1 MEAWR
6 GNLERHANGGS
17 FRGPAAVEFMHLTS
31 KFRNRGP
38 YGGPTGVALRCV
50 ILHRVYIRRI
60 LM

>member
-1 MEAWR
+1 
-6 GNLERHANGGS
+6 LERHANGGS